1 MKKNLEALIFKENKI
16 LTGFRD
22 IDTKLKELR
31 RGHLITIVS
40 RPENVKTILAVNIAT
55 LVAKE
60 GISVAIFNLKDD
72 IEQVIDKIIASETFI
87 DREKSTA
94 RTLIKEE
101 KNNVFEKTKQ
111 IKKKIHIY
119 NNLDLE
125 KLKEKNINLLL
136 NNNLELVIIDD
147 IESIKRNKE
156 EVWLELN
163 KMSKELNI
171 PILVTSKIDMK
182 EQEYNRPYLSDL
194 SSQLLKN
201 SNEILIVYSKDSYIE
216 CNIRGEILKVEIA
229 KNSSGDCGIVELI
242 NLNKSF
248 EIKDI

>member
-40 RPENVKTILAVNIAT
+40 RPEKVRTILAVNIAT

-60 GISVAIFNLKDD
+60 GISVVIFSSKDD
-72 IEQVIDKIIASETFI
+72 IEQVIDKIITSKTFI
-87 DREKSTA
+87 DIEKSTA
-94 RTLIKEE
+94 RTLSKEE
-101 KNNVFEKTKQ
+101 KNKVFEIRKK

-119 NNLDLE
+119 NILDLE

-136 NNNLELVIIDD
+136 NTNLELIIIDD
-147 IESIKRNKE
+147 IELIKSNKK

-194 SSQLLKN
+194 SSYLLRN
-201 SNEILIVYSKDSYIE
+201 SNEILILYSKDSYTD
-216 CNIRGEILKVEIA
+216 CNITAEVLEVEIA

-242 NLNKSF
+242 NLNKSY